1 MKRSLTILPKGTNRN
16 LLSPLAVI
24 MDWVGVFEW
33 GLVETLWSIDL
44 ILLDAADKNE
54 TNNWTMG
61 ANQEVLV
68 LEVIDCEVEWFGLKA

>member
-1 MKRSLTILPKGTNRN
+1 
-16 LLSPLAVI
+16 